1 MRAVAVV
8 VWRNKR
14 RAVVQ
19 VMPYSNAVNTPLSNF
34 EANLNYKD
42 ATDPSVVVT
51 FPVVSDPGTGGAGCS
66 TLWLWRARVRCVS
79 DVCLCRLCCRA
90 EPCGVDDDA
99 MDAADEPSAVR
110 ASGHGLR
117 GDPRREDEAGEGF
130 AVRARV
136 RVEGGG

>member
-1 MRAVAVV
+1 MESVWWVFKTLFEKGLVYRGFKVRASAHRACCDCS

-51 FPVVSDPGTGGAGCS
+51 FPVVSDPGTGRAGCS
-66 TLWLWRARVRCVS
+66 TPWLWRARVRCVI
-79 DVCLCRLCCRA
+79 DV
-90 EPCGVDDDA
+90 
-99 MDAADEPSAVR
+99 PSVLQ
-110 ASGHGLR
+110 S
-117 GDPRREDEAGEGF
+117 
-130 AVRARV
+130 
-136 RVEGGG
+136 

>member
-1 MRAVAVV
+1 M
-8 VWRNKR
+8 
-14 RAVVQ
+14 VQ

-51 FPVVSDPGTGGAGCS
+51 FPVVIDPGTAVVVCEGVLAVAHSGCGVCG
-66 TLWLWRARVRCVS
+66 VRCVS
-79 DVCLCRLCCRA
+79 DVCVCRPCCRA

-110 ASGHGLR
+110 ASEHGLR

-130 AVRARV
+130 AVRACV
-136 RVEGGG
+136 RVCGRGG